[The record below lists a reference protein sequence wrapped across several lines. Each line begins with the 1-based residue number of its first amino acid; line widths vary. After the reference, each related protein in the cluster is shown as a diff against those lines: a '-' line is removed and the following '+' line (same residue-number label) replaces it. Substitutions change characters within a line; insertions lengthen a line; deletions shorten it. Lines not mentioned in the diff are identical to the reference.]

1 MMDGHWELGRRLPG
15 LGTGR
20 SSNLKPRRGV
30 ITEQRSASRIRVG
43 KPDISLPPLPVLQA
57 HTPPPKQV
65 HLRLSPAS
73 HTRTFAH
80 SSAAAG
86 GPGTSAL
93 PAFKLHASSPSKFH
107 ATQKYAAANS
117 RISLHRGPAVT
128 VGRQICAPIVHALLG
143 QLRCCAM
150 RAFAGKTCG
159 GGAVRRGAFLVLAT
173 AAACARCV
181 RTLTRRAATLSPSDD
196 IERSQGF
203 PRQPRGQAGSRR
215 TI

>member
-143 QLRCCAM
+143 SCAGGSARCCAM
-150 RAFAGKTCG
+150 RAFARQTCG
-159 GGAVRRGAFLVLAT
+159 SGAVRRGASPILTAA

-181 RTLTRRAATLSPSDD
+181 RTCVR
-196 IERSQGF
+196 
-203 PRQPRGQAGSRR
+203 
-215 TI
+215 